1 MSAGRISGRHLAVLV
16 LLTLVWGA
24 NWPIM
29 KIGVSHYPP
38 LSFRALS
45 MLLGVPLLGLALK
58 AAGVP
63 LRVPR
68 AHWPEL
74 AKLTLAN
81 MLVWH
86 VLVILAVPM
95 LSSGRAAIL
104 GYTMPVFSA
113 LWGAALFGQR
123 LAPRQWAGVAAAAA
137 GVVLLLW
144 HELGRLAGAPLGVV
158 LMLTSAAVWALGTQ
172 WMRATRM
179 PVSTLALAFWMSV
192 ITAGVMSALA
202 AAAEAP
208 RWHMPDTA
216 AAWAIVYNA
225 IGVFVFA
232 QTAWLW
238 LARSLTPV
246 ASTLSVMMIPVLGTV
261 LGALWLREVLHWQDG
276 AAMAAIVVAI
286 ASVLWPQR
294 RPAPPA

>member
-192 ITAGVMSALA
+192 ITTGVMSALA